1 MIDTQRLRKIKS
13 LQDIKLEK
21 AKLRYE
27 ALLSETKLYEDM
39 NAIQNQFTFP
49 VFLARVKG
57 GVSFVNKLFSGIQNT
72 IGWVFRKKDQ
82 SDQTEAEE

>member
-27 ALLSETKLYEDM
+27 ALLTETRLYEDL

-57 GVSFVNKLFSGIQNT
+57 GISFANRVFSGLQST
-72 IGWVFRKKDQ
+72 LGWVFSKKGHP
-82 SDQTEAEE
+82 DQTEAGE